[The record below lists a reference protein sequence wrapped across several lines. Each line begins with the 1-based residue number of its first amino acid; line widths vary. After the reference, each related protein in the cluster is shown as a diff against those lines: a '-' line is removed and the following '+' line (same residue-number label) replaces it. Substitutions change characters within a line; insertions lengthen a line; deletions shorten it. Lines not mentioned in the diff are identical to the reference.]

1 LSGGLGCV
9 AGGAAGRKKRN
20 AVGAFLW
27 KKEKGSATASKAEPF
42 KLWSV
47 ELYFGSN
54 CLFLAF
60 VQVLYA
66 KATFIIAG

>member
-1 LSGGLGCV
+1 MVWSALLEERLG
-9 AGGAAGRKKRN
+9 AKKKRR
-20 AVGAFLW
+20 GTFLW